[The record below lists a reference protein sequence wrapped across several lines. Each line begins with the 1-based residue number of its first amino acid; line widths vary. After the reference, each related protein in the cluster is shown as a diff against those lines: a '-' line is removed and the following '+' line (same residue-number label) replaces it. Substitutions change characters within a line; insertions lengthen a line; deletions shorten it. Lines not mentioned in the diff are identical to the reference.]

1 MLARSNFKINRL
13 SILTLLFAFLA
24 ISVLVTASSDAEEKH
39 EHEHAADNH
48 ATIVEDSMHEFME
61 YVFQPTY
68 KRLKVSMATEPEDK
82 AGWKAI
88 KSDSLILAESCNLLF
103 ARTPKEN
110 ADDWNNHSVKSREDG
125 AKLYKAAGAKQFDQA
140 TAAYKSMLENC
151 NACHRQFEKGRHILK
166 P

>member
-1 MLARSNFKINRL
+1 MLARLSSKINRL
-13 SILTLLFAFLA
+13 SVLTLLFAFLA
-24 ISVLVTASSDAEEKH
+24 ISILVTASSDAQEKQ
-39 EHEHAADNH
+39 EHTAAENH
-48 ATIVEDSMHEFME
+48 AMIVEDSMHEFME

-68 KRLKVSMATEPEDK
+68 KRLKVSMAAEPKDK

-103 ARTPKEN
+103 ARAPKEN

-125 AKLYKAAGAKQFDQA
+125 AKLYKAAGAKQFAQA